1 VTVTE
6 DCTTRLEGEVASC
19 FAREQAEDVVA
30 RVQGVTCIEN
40 LIDVSCSV
48 PRWSCADND
57 WDPIRHDFD
66 FDDRTVRL
74 MSDREFGTDIEN
86 ELSWPPFVDVGE
98 VRVPVEDGGAP
109 LTVTID
115 DWNERVSASASTIE
129 GGAAG
134 CSTTWT
140 STSSAAASRPDR
152 PGRPARTTRR
162 DRARG
167 PPGCRCAPRCVPP
180 AGCRSRP
187 MPRAGQ
193 ARARAG
199 PGDPGRQRAIKRGR
213 TGCR

>member
-109 LTVTID
+109 
-115 DWNERVSASASTIE
+115 
-129 GGAAG
+129 G